1 MARVILS
8 LMVKALLIRQAET
21 RAQMTRAPFLKTDI
35 KKTENY
41 INTFIMARHT
51 RTHNRFMEIL
61 DAILPIADGM
71 PDYKEPFALPAEHEL
86 NTAFVEAEPEKGQG
100 YNWWTESPKP
110 EELKPYVPEHDPSV
124 RTTALIV
131 QAKVKLEAVAL
142 KLTAYS
148 EKTTTPSYHRSK
160 AEKRKRLDLLEDE
173 FEGAKR
179 NLKLLCGGF
188 Q

>member
-1 MARVILS
+1 MA
-8 LMVKALLIRQAET
+8 KALLIRQAET

-41 INTFIMARHT
+41 INTFIMAGYT

-61 DAILPIADGM
+61 DAIMPIADGM

-86 NTAFVEAEPEKGQG
+86 NTAFVEPDPDGQG

-110 EELKPYVPEHDPSV
+110 EELKPYVPECDPSV
-124 RTTALIV
+124 RTTALIE
-131 QAKVKLEAVAL
+131 QAKAKLEVVAL

-148 EKTTTPSYHRSK
+148 EKIITPTCHTSK